1 MTELIIA
8 SIMTM
13 MTAATPLLFAA
24 TGELVCEK
32 SGVLNLEIGRA
43 SCRERV

>member
-13 MTAATPLLFAA
+13 MTAATPLVFAA
-24 TGELVCEK
+24 TGELV
-32 SGVLNLEIGRA
+32 A
-43 SCRERV
+43 